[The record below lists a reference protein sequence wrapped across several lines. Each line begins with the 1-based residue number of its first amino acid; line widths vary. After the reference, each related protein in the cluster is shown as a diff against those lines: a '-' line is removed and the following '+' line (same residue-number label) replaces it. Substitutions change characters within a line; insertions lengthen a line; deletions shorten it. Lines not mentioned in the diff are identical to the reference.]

1 MYVDILSS
9 ALDDWVSDLGG
20 PDLLDYALLC
30 RDELRLVAP
39 PRGGSAYTALAAEI
53 AYDRAL
59 IALCTERGID
69 AHATSFA
76 YPRAERQRIEMVLKH
91 EGLDLDSPRKR
102 KTRALV
108 SPWMGSDRLADEPRN
123 GGTAAEDGNT
133 PPALSKGTRSGA
145 PAAALVEEASEV
157 SVCEASDEER

>member
-9 ALDDWVSDLGG
+9 ALDDWVTDLGG
-20 PDLLDYALLC
+20 PDLIDYALLC

-102 KTRALV
+102 KTAGLV
-108 SPWMGSDRLADEPRN
+108 SPWTGLDRSADESRN
-123 GGTAAEDGNT
+123 GGTPAEDGNA
-133 PPALSKGTRSGA
+133 PPPLSRGTRSRA
-145 PAAALVEEASEV
+145 PAAALVEEGSEV
-157 SVCEASDEER
+157 DVAEASDEES

>member
-9 ALDDWVSDLGG
+9 ALDDWVTDLAGSDLI
-20 PDLLDYALLC
+20 DYALMC
-30 RDELRLVAP
+30 RDELRAVSP

-76 YPRAERQRIEMVLKH
+76 YPRPERQRIETVLKQV
-91 EGLDLDSPRKR
+91 GLDLDSPRQR
-102 KTRALV
+102 KTGAQV
-108 SPWMGSDRLADEPRN
+108 SPWIDSGRSAEPRKS
-123 GGTAAEDGNT
+123 GTTTEDGNA
-133 PPALSKGTRSGA
+133 PPLPSEGAQGRA
-145 PAAALVEEASEV
+145 PADLVEANEV
-157 SVCEASDEER
+157 VISEASDEER